1 MSDLNYFYKKNTIY
15 NEFINYFFK
24 KLFFLKN
31 KEKIFTKLKLTYSKS
46 NMHLNVLSSK
56 LIYSLSIGE
65 FMSIIG
71 KQNAIWKKKNPRY
84 KDLIFN
90 FFVKLLIYTK
100 FYINFFIIK
109 NIKNS
114 FFIFFKYFKKVKYDY
129 MYIKDT
135 INFTKIK
142 LKKKTYLKR
151 RISRKLIY
159 VNPLKT

>member
-1 MSDLNYFYKKNTIY
+1 MIIKNEFKYKKYFLNNNSNKFNILPDLNYFYKKNTIY

-71 KQNAIWKKKNPRY
+71 KQNAI
-84 KDLIFN
+84 
-90 FFVKLLIYTK
+90 
-100 FYINFFIIK
+100 
-109 NIKNS
+109 
-114 FFIFFKYFKKVKYDY
+114 
-129 MYIKDT
+129 
-135 INFTKIK
+135 
-142 LKKKTYLKR
+142 
-151 RISRKLIY
+151 
-159 VNPLKT
+159 

>member
-1 MSDLNYFYKKNTIY
+1 MNL
-15 NEFINYFFK
+15 
-24 KLFFLKN
+24 
-31 KEKIFTKLKLTYSKS
+31 
-46 NMHLNVLSSK
+46 
-56 LIYSLSIGE
+56 
-65 FMSIIG
+65 IG
-71 KQNAIWKKKNPRY
+71 KQKAIWKKKNQRY

-100 FYINFFIIK
+100 FNINFFVIK
-109 NIKNS
+109 NIKSS
-114 FFIFFKYFKKVKYDY
+114 FFVFFKYFKKIKYDY
-129 MYIKDT
+129 MIIKDT